1 MSRSATYRGRIAPT
15 PSGLLHVGHAATFI
29 TAWKRARGRGGKIVL
44 RMEDID
50 RARCRPEYS
59 AAAARDISAIGLD
72 WDEGWGVGGKFAP
85 YEQSLR
91 LGYYWSLVEKLSDM
105 GFVYPCEA
113 SRAEIA
119 AAGKFPERKFDF
131 ASPEKIFPP
140 EMRSDPRRTADIE
153 NPRFANW
160 RFAVPFGAEIGFC
173 DNNCGQ
179 MSFAAGADFG
189 DFLVWRKS
197 GEPSYELAVVADDAA
212 MEITE
217 AVRGM
222 DLLLST
228 ARQIL
233 LYRALGFSVP
243 EFFHCP
249 LVRGG
254 DGAKLS
260 KSSMSK
266 SSENKML
273 ICNLDAAKLRELRD
287 STQIP
292 QA

>member
-29 TAWKRARGRGGKIVL
+29 TAWKRARARGGKIVL

-59 AAAARDISAIGLD
+59 ATAARDISAIGLD

-91 LGYYWSLVEKLSDM
+91 FDYYWRLVEKLSDM
-105 GFVYPCEA
+105 GLVYPCEA
-113 SRAEIA
+113 SRTEIA

-140 EMRSDPRRTADIE
+140 EFRAAPRRTADAE

-160 RFAVPFGAEIGFC
+160 RFAVPDGAEIGFC

-197 GEPSYELAVVADDAA
+197 GEPSYELAVIADDAA

-233 LYRALGFSVP
+233 LYRALGFSAP

>member
-1 MSRSATYRGRIAPT
+1 MSSSATYRGRIAPT
-15 PSGLLHVGHAATFI
+15 PSGLLHLGHAATFI
-29 TAWKRARGRGGKIVL
+29 TAWKRARERGGKIVL
-44 RMEDID
+44 RIEDID

-72 WDEGWGVGGKFAP
+72 WDEGWGIGGKFAP

-91 LGYYWSLVEKLSDM
+91 FDYYWSLLEKLSDM
-105 GFVYPCEA
+105 GLVYPCGA

-119 AAGKFPERKFDF
+119 AVGKFPERKFDF
-131 ASPEKIFPP
+131 AAPEKIFPP
-140 EMRSDPRRTADIE
+140 ELRTAPRRTSAVE
-153 NPRFANW
+153 NPRFLNW
-160 RFAVPFGAEIGFC
+160 RFAVPDGAEICFC
-173 DNNCGQ
+173 DNNCGRE
-179 MSFAAGADFG
+179 SFTAGADFG

-212 MEITE
+212 MEISE
-217 AVRGM
+217 VVRGM
-222 DLLLST
+222 DLLIST

-233 LYRALGFSVP
+233 LYRALGFGVP

-254 DGAKLS
+254 DGEKLS

-266 SSENKML
+266 SAENKML

-287 STQIP
+287 STQIQ